1 MLTYLL
7 LGGLTSGALYALV
20 ALGIVLVY
28 KATGTINFAH
38 GEFLMISGF
47 LAYSLYVFA
56 GLPYLVSILGAVLLA
71 FLLGAIAERIA
82 FRPLMHANMVSLV
95 LATVG
100 VSFIL
105 KGSGRMLWG
114 GRGDYLAFPPLL
126 PPNPII
132 IGEIILVPQQLVV
145 LAGAMVVMVAF
156 ALFFRLT
163 RIGKTMQ
170 ATADN
175 PKAARLVGIRVEQV
189 HMLAFGVGAAIAGA
203 AAALMAPITLLYPDI
218 GFSLFIKGFA
228 AAVLGGLNSMAGAL
242 LGGFLIGVIES
253 LAGGYIATS
262 FLEVSAF
269 IVIMVTLI
277 FKPRGLLGLNAVRRA

>member
-56 GLPYLVSILGAVLLA
+56 GLPYLISILGAVLLA

-145 LAGAMVVMVAF
+145 LAGAMIVMVAF

-269 IVIMVTLI
+269 IVIMFTLI

>member
-56 GLPYLVSILGAVLLA
+56 GLPYLISILGAVLLA

-82 FRPLMHANMVSLV
+82 FRPLMRANMVSLV

-269 IVIMVTLI
+269 IVIMFTLI

>member
-56 GLPYLVSILGAVLLA
+56 GLPYLISILGAVLLA

-126 PPNPII
+126 PPDPII

-242 LGGFLIGVIES
+242 LDGFLIGVIES

>member
-56 GLPYLVSILGAVLLA
+56 GLPYVISILGAVLLA

-126 PPNPII
+126 PPDPII

>member
-1 MLTYLL
+1 MLAYLI

-47 LAYSLYVFA
+47 LAYTLHVIL
-56 GLPYLVSILGAVLLA
+56 GLPYLASILGAVVLD
-71 FLLGAIAERIA
+71 FMLGALAERVA
-82 FRPLMHANMVSLV
+82 FRPLMRANIVSLV

-105 KGSGRMLWG
+105 KGIGRSLWG

-126 PPNPII
+126 PPDPII
-132 IGEIILVPQQLVV
+132 IGDIILVPQQLVV
-145 LAGAMVVMVAF
+145 LAGATAVMVAF

-163 RIGKTMQ
+163 RVGKTMQ

-175 PKAARLVGIRVEQV
+175 PKAARLVGVRVEQV
-189 HMLAFGVGAAIAGA
+189 HMLAFAVGAAVAGA

-228 AAVLGGLNSMAGAL
+228 AAVLGGLNSMGGAL
-242 LGGFLIGVIES
+242 LGGLIIGIIES

-269 IVIMVTLI
+269 IVIMITLI
-277 FKPRGLLGLNAVRRA
+277 VKPSGLLGSIAVRRA

>member
-82 FRPLMHANMVSLV
+82 FRPLMRANMVSLV

-126 PPNPII
+126 PPDPII

-269 IVIMVTLI
+269 IVIMFTLI

>member
-56 GLPYLVSILGAVLLA
+56 GLPYLISILGAVLLA

-82 FRPLMHANMVSLV
+82 FRPLMRANMVSLV

-126 PPNPII
+126 PPDPII